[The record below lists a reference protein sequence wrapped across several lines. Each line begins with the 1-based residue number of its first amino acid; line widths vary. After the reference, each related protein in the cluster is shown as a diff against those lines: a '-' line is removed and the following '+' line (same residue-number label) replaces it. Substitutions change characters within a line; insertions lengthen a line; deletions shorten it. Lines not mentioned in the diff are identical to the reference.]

1 MQYVYLPEPLVQILQ
16 PAERSLEKQVQE
28 SDRLE
33 LSCTVSIPDALVR
46 WFKDGLEVDE
56 THNLLLHAEGAER
69 CLMILRTSVEDAGEY
84 ICETKDE
91 SVSFDVMV
99 SGELSS
105 PGSAFLKFINNRKP
119 NLMQLYKLYN
129 HQICKSLS

>member
-1 MQYVYLPEPLVQILQ
+1 MQILW

-28 SDRLE
+28 FDRLE
-33 LSCTVSIPDALVR
+33 LSCTVSVPDAPVR

-56 THNLLLHAEGAER
+56 THNLVLHTEGAER
-69 CLMILRTSVEDAGEY
+69 CLVLLRTSVEDAGEY

-99 SGELSS
+99 SGELSG
-105 PGSAFLKFINNRKP
+105 PGSALLKFINNPKP
-119 NLMQLYKLYN
+119 NL
-129 HQICKSLS
+129 